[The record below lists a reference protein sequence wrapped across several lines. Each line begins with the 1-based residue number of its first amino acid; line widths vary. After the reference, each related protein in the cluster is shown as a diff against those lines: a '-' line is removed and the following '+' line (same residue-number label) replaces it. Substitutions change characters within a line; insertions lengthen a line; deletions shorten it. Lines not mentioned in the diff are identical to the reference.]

1 MQTDTTRNGTNRLPK
16 VKAIEPE
23 ALPPHPDTMMR
34 WATRIFLGL
43 GSLSGLAAAL
53 GTGGT
58 FGVLLALVAGG
69 QATAAVL
76 LSRE

>member
-1 MQTDTTRNGTNRLPK
+1 MTDTTRNGTNRLPK
-16 VKAIEPE
+16 AKDIE
-23 ALPPHPDTMMR
+23 AAARQGDSIAKWIVR
-34 WATRIFLGL
+34 GFLGAGAL
-43 GSLSGLAAAL
+43 ANLAAAL